1 MRDGHSLFGQEAV
14 MGCAKE
20 VLMVASIN
28 GSTTGIVP
36 IPVAMVDAQTHIA
49 GATGSDYESE
59 SG

>member
-1 MRDGHSLFGQEAV
+1 MLWKGYYQDQF
-14 MGCAKE
+14 KE
-20 VLMVASIN
+20 VRMVASIN

-49 GATGSDYESE
+49 AATGSDYESE